1 MNDRFPPPPPR
12 RPRSMQSPLKPRHIG
27 IGFSAFVI
35 LIILVAGAA
44 TSYDHVEPGQVAVI
58 KNNLF
63 NSPPEVQQQTGIIIH
78 LPFGLTDV
86 YRLDKRNQ
94 VFEMSKETGVGDR
107 HDQDN
112 IKIKVAD
119 GSNVEVDV
127 KVEYRLRPAKA
138 DLIVQRIGP
147 GNAFKNKL
155 LRGYTR
161 AVIREAY
168 GKLTLEMISDPASR
182 TGQNQIVRKLL
193 NDALEEFGL
202 EVIQVNT
209 TNFVFNPEYNR
220 LVKEKKATAQDFLNQ
235 SAAQEQARKEQET
248 RVASFTREKNT
259 ALITARGKAKKRIV
273 EASNRAKQLVAR
285 AKGEAYSKEK
295 DGDRSYEVA
304 VAEAQAVEAEGL
316 NTATG
321 IQQLAEAYRRGGLGL
336 VKEAISKKMLGAKIN
351 GRPYSLSEDIK
362 RIKVDRSG
370 DAPAVDQAASGN

>member
-1 MNDRFPPPPPR
+1 MNDPFPPRPPR
-12 RPRSMQSPLKPRHIG
+12 RPRSMGREFKPRHIG
-27 IGFSAFVI
+27 LGVAAFVI
-35 LIILVAGAA
+35 LVLVITGASTA
-44 TSYDHVEPGQVAVI
+44 YDYVEPGEVAVI

-63 NSPPEVQQQTGIIIH
+63 GSPPEVKQQTGIILH
-78 LPFGLTDV
+78 LPFGMTDV
-86 YRLDKRNQ
+86 YHLDKRNQ
-94 VFEMSKETGVGDR
+94 VFEMSKDPGMGDR
-107 HDQDN
+107 YDQDN
-112 IKIKVAD
+112 VKIKVAD

-168 GKLTLEMISDPASR
+168 GKLTLETVSDPASR
-182 TGQNQIVRKLL
+182 TGQNQIVKKLL
-193 NDALEEFGL
+193 NEALDEFGL

-248 RVASFTREKNT
+248 KVASATREKNT
-259 ALITARGKAKKRIV
+259 ELISAKGKADKRIV
-273 EASNRAKQLVAR
+273 EASNRAKQLVFR
-285 AKGEAYSKEK
+285 AEGEAYAKKK

-304 VAEAQAVEAEGL
+304 IAEAKAVEAEGL

-321 IQQLAEAYRRGGLGL
+321 IQKLTEAYRRGGLGL
-336 VKEAISKKMLGAKIN
+336 VKESIAKKLAGAQIK
-351 GRPYSLSEDIK
+351 GRPYSYSEDIK
-362 RIKVDRSG
+362 RIKVDRTG
-370 DAPAVDQAASGN
+370 DAPAVEQAVSGN